1 MNILTAERRLPQLRV
16 LPVTGGKT
24 PVIYCYVV
32 MVHGE
37 WVPVNHSFAEWAV
50 GDMASL
56 NNRRAACGRRNH

>member
-32 MVHGE
+32 MVHGK
-37 WVPVNHSFAEWAV
+37 WVPVKHSFAEWAV
-50 GDMASL
+50 GVVASQ